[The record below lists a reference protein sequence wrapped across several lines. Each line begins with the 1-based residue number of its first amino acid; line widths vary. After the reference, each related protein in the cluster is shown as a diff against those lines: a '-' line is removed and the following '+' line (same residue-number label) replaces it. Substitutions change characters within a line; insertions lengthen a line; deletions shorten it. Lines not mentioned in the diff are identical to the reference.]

1 MGITLTL
8 AELKKYFKIWHE
20 DNFNEFHRTAIMNLI
35 DEYLVSHG
43 FVTKINTIANIQTG
57 IINVAK
63 FLSKSINGSSNLT
76 NSSSISDAISEL
88 SNIDVNLSIINLKAL
103 NTKIDNNNNTLT
115 NLINNKA
122 DKQTVENEIQ
132 NIKAL
137 SGAIPKQLLVQD
149 IPSGA
154 DLNNYTTPG
163 LYRSAT
169 ADNTSSLKHKP
180 QGVDS
185 IPFGLAVIP
194 QATNGIRQ
202 ILLAGDITENN
213 NIGNRIYMRNYLQS
227 MGWNNNSTNNGWY
240 ELYGTHNTTPLQM
253 KIEWSEE
260 AGGGSS
266 VYTLLQR

>member
-43 FVTKINTIANIQTG
+43 FVTKINTITNIQTG

-63 FLSKSINGSSNLT
+63 FLSKSINGNSNLT

-88 SNIDVNLSIINLKAL
+88 SNIDVNLSIVNLKAL

-122 DKQTVENEIQ
+122 DKQTVEDEIR

-137 SGAIPKQLLVQD
+137 SGAVPKELLVQN

-169 ADNTSSLKHKP
+169 ADNTQGLKHRP
-180 QGVDS
+180 ES
-185 IPFGLAVIP
+185 ANLPFILAVIP
-194 QATNGIRQ
+194 HADYSVRQ
-202 ILLAGDITENN
+202 ILLTGDSTND
-213 NIGNRIYMRNYLQS
+213 GNRIYMRNYMYS
-227 MGWNNNSTNNGWY
+227 KNSWGNVIDNGWY

-260 AGGGSS
+260 AGGGSR